1 MTYKS
6 TLLFTFLLVFL
17 GNSSQL
23 FSQKYIP
30 IDSTKHEKRDVFVKE
45 YKAYNDLFV
54 KEIKSK
60 YDSKVSKYIAN
71 NYIEFSKEF
80 GTEIKKGNFIF
91 EEEITNYILKIL
103 DDIKKVN
110 PELSKYDFKILVSKS
125 HSLNA
130 YCIVDGTFVINIGL
144 FYWLDNEDQF
154 AGVISHEIAHK
165 VLEHSFKKQE
175 KDFYDDKVSK
185 EKLNSLKKEKYNVS
199 DKAMSIFK
207 ERLYDR
213 GSRAKSQEFQA
224 DSLGYLM
231 YRKTNY
237 SKSEYLAALNLMQQ
251 YDSIKPVGLNLETYK
266 KYFDLPE
273 QPFNEKWLLKE
284 DFSSYD
290 YTKFSEKINKDSIS
304 THPETID
311 RISKIIALFPE
322 VKTKIKEY
330 NPNKE
335 LYEKIS
341 KIAFLEALPNLY
353 FNEQYGI
360 AIYMALLYLE
370 RSEENNDFFK
380 ELLGKSFA
388 KIYESRKNYTLNRYL
403 ERLVPKDQ
411 SDSYQQFL
419 SFMWN
424 LKLDEIKKIA
434 DYYTLK

>member
-1 MTYKS
+1 
-6 TLLFTFLLVFL
+6 
-17 GNSSQL
+17 
-23 FSQKYIP
+23 
-30 IDSTKHEKRDVFVKE
+30 
-45 YKAYNDLFV
+45 
-54 KEIKSK
+54 
-60 YDSKVSKYIAN
+60 
-71 NYIEFSKEF
+71 
-80 GTEIKKGNFIF
+80 
-91 EEEITNYILKIL
+91 
-103 DDIKKVN
+103 
-110 PELSKYDFKILVSKS
+110 
-125 HSLNA
+125 
-130 YCIVDGTFVINIGL
+130 
-144 FYWLDNEDQF
+144 
-154 AGVISHEIAHK
+154 
-165 VLEHSFKKQE
+165 
-175 KDFYDDKVSK
+175 
-185 EKLNSLKKEKYNVS
+185 
-199 DKAMSIFK
+199 MSIFK

-251 YDSIKPVGLNLETYK
+251 YDSIKPVGLNLKTYK

-322 VKTKIKEY
+322 VKTEIKEY

-341 KIAFLEALPNLY
+341 KIAFLEVLPNLY
-353 FNEQYGI
+353 FDEQYGI

-370 RSEENNDFFK
+370 RSEENNDFFR